1 MFIFEINKLIVKIP
15 YYIFKENLHNF
26 LYKKCEKILKDYQ
39 IFITNSDSYTP
50 NDSDFELYNMIKN
63 NK

>member
-1 MFIFEINKLIVKIP
+1 ML
-15 YYIFKENLHNF
+15 
-26 LYKKCEKILKDYQ
+26 KILKDYQ